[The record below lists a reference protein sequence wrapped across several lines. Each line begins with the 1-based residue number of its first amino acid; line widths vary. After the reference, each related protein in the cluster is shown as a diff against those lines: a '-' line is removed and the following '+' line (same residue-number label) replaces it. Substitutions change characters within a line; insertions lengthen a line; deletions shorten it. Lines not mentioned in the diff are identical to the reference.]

1 MIRLSNKD
9 TGADL
14 GKISDEELQFLQ
26 GQMEEEST
34 EDTDYYVSKAMLAV
48 LKEQGADRELV
59 RILTDAIGSG
69 EGVEIAWSQE

>member
-1 MIRLSNKD
+1 MIRITNKD

-26 GQMEEEST
+26 DQMEEESM
-34 EDTDYYVSKAMLAV
+34 EDTDYYISKEMLAV

-59 RILTDAIGSG
+59 RILTDAMGTG
-69 EGVEIAWSQE
+69 DGVEISWSEE

>member
-1 MIRLSNKD
+1 MIRITNKD

-26 GQMEEEST
+26 DQMEEESM
-34 EDTDYYVSKAMLAV
+34 EDTDYYISKEMLAV

-59 RILTDAIGSG
+59 RILTDAMGAG
-69 EGVEIAWSQE
+69 DGVEVSWSEE

>member
-1 MIRLSNKD
+1 MIRITDKD

-26 GQMEEEST
+26 GQMEEESM
-34 EDTDYYVSKAMLAV
+34 EDTDYYISKAMLAV
-48 LKEQGADRELV
+48 LKDQGADRELV

-69 EGVEIAWSQE
+69 DGVEIAWAEE